1 MTPLLSIVT
10 ITYNHEPFIA
20 KTIEGV
26 LMQQVKFPI
35 ELIIAE
41 DCSTDGTRAIC
52 QRYAE
57 EYPDLIRLITSD
69 SNVGA
74 IANERRAM
82 LAARGKY
89 IAFCEGDDYWTDPLK
104 LQKQV
109 DFLESHPDYSV
120 TFHRCKHYNVETKLW
135 RDDECEFLFTNV
147 VDGVDI
153 SMDLFIDYW
162 ITQPLTMVLRSE
174 SLELKWY
181 DTYKYYRDFHQIYHL
196 LKAGKG
202 YLFYFIGGVRI
213 IQSGGIHSTLST
225 LEYCK
230 ISLPMS
236 REFFKYNKTPET
248 RRDYLRTIQPAIVE
262 FYKSG
267 QTIKSIYYCFLHLRV
282 SHSLK
287 QFIKNIIKLL
297 TNKMKNYGND

>member
-26 LMQQVKFPI
+26 LMQQVNFRI

-52 QRYAE
+52 QQYAE
-57 EYPDLIRLITSD
+57 QYPALIRLITSE

-82 LAARGKY
+82 QAARGKY

-120 TFHRCKHYNVETKLW
+120 TFHRCKHYNVETCETT
-135 RDDECEFLFTNV
+135 DDNCGYLFADNNQL
-147 VDGVDI
+147 GVDI
-153 SMDLFIDYW
+153 
-162 ITQPLTMVLRSE
+162 TTAQ
-174 SLELKWY
+174 
-181 DTYKYYRDFHQIYHL
+181 
-196 LKAGKG
+196 
-202 YLFYFIGGVRI
+202 
-213 IQSGGIHSTLST
+213 
-225 LEYCK
+225 
-230 ISLPMS
+230 
-236 REFFKYNKTPET
+236 FFKT
-248 RRDYLRTIQPAIVE
+248 
-262 FYKSG
+262 
-267 QTIKSIYYCFLHLRV
+267 
-282 SHSLK
+282 
-287 QFIKNIIKLL
+287 
-297 TNKMKNYGND
+297 

>member
-57 EYPDLIRLITSD
+57 EYPELIRLITSD

-120 TFHRCKHYNVETKLW
+120 TFHRCKHYNVETHEVV
-135 RDDECEFLFTNV
+135 DDNCGYLFTDNTQL
-147 VDGVDI
+147 GVDI
-153 SMDLFIDYW
+153 TTAQFFKTW
-162 ITQPLTMVLRSE
+162 ITQPLTMVYRVASFDLDVA
-174 SLELKWY
+174 LQY
-181 DTYKYYRDFHQIYHL
+181 TYYRDMHQIYHL
-196 LKAGKG
+196 LQTGKG
-202 YLFYFIGGVRI
+202 YLFAFDGGVRTMHE
-213 IQSGGIHSTLST
+213 GGVASLLSNEQKVLT
-225 LEYCK
+225 AITIAQEML
-230 ISLPMS
+230 L
-236 REFFKYNKTPET
+236 FNKT
-248 RRDYLRTIQPAIVE
+248 DNAVRTYMASMYDWAIDM
-262 FYKSG
+262 
-267 QTIKSIYYCFLHLRV
+267 FLQKRSFNNVFLYIFKRQYVLKDFRKFVYH
-282 SHSLK
+282 LK
-287 QFIKNIIKLL
+287 QVVKYVI
-297 TNKMKNYGND
+297 

>member
-52 QRYAE
+52 QQYAE
-57 EYPDLIRLITSD
+57 EYPDLIRLITSE

-89 IAFCEGDDYWTDPLK
+89 IAFCEGDDYWTDSLK

-109 DFLESHPDYSV
+109 DFLEENPDYSV
-120 TFHRCKHYNVETKLW
+120 CFHRCKHYNVETHELV
-135 RDDECEFLFTNV
+135 DDNCGPLFTDKNHL
-147 VDGVDI
+147 GIDI
-153 SMDLFIDYW
+153 TTSKFFKSW
-162 ITQPLTMVLRSE
+162 ITQPLTMVYRVASFDLDVA
-174 SLELKWY
+174 LQY
-181 DTYKYYRDFHQIYHL
+181 NYYRDMHQIYHL
-196 LKAGKG
+196 LQAGKG
-202 YLFYFIGGVRI
+202 YLFAFNGGVRI
-213 IQSGGIHSTLST
+213 KHEGGMASLLSNEQKVLT
-225 LEYCK
+225 SITIAQEILSLNQTDNAVREY
-230 ISLPMS
+230 M
-236 REFFKYNKTPET
+236 
-248 RRDYLRTIQPAIVE
+248 A
-262 FYKSG
+262 
-267 QTIKSIYYCFLHLRV
+267 SIYDWAIGVFLQKRAFNRV
-282 SHSLK
+282 LIYIIKRQQISKNPRKLLYHLK
-287 QFIKNIIKLL
+287 QVVKYVI
-297 TNKMKNYGND
+297 